1 MTTKASKRLAAAGV
15 GLALMLGVGG
25 GTFALWSDTD
35 ALTGGTI
42 TSGDLDITAT
52 GATSWADV
60 SADMG
65 KGASLP
71 IADIADFLIVP
82 GDTLERTQDV
92 TVKLTGDNL
101 KATLTLANLGNGAP
115 GSLITNDGANSVKAT
130 NVVTDSTGKTV
141 DASGVITLVSADY
154 AAHTN
159 TVPSGAVTVAAD
171 GTATLTVKTTLTFDS
186 ATPNQV
192 LTKASADL
200 GTASLTL
207 QQVRP

>member
-35 ALTGGTI
+35 TLTGGTI
-42 TSGDLDITAT
+42 TSGDLDIIAT

-60 SADMG
+60 SDDMG
-65 KGASLP
+65 KGASVP
-71 IADIADFLIVP
+71 IADITDFLIVP